1 MRNLLV
7 FFSCLFCLVVPL
19 PAQHEHPTASPG
31 QAMQDPSSEP
41 EEIGWVPREILN
53 RPVLL
58 HEGLGPVHEKVTTSS
73 LEAQKFYDQGLA
85 YLHSYVW
92 IEAARSFRQA
102 LRSDPHLG
110 MAYVGLADAY
120 IGLQNVGSA
129 RAACESARKL
139 EAYMNSGERAWLTIR
154 DREVAYLESGNDGE
168 KYAAYRLAI
177 DEAIK
182 ASPRDPWLLVQRG
195 LAT

>member
-73 LEAQKFYDQGLA
+73 LEAQKYYDQGLA

-92 IEAARSFRQA
+92 IEAARSFNQA
-102 LRSDPHLG
+102 LRLDPK
-110 MAYVGLADAY
+110 MAMACVGLSRTY
-120 IGLQNVGSA
+120 SGLTDSKAAHEALQKAQALAPSVEEWERYRIQV
-129 RAACESARKL
+129 RAQQL
-139 EAYMNSGERAWLTIR
+139 
-154 DREVAYLESGNDGE
+154 D
-168 KYAAYRLAI
+168 AI
-177 DEAIK
+177 DDIDNK
-182 ASPRDPWLLVQRG
+182 AKL
-195 LAT
+195 